1 LSLIFTWD
9 KILEINWKRR
19 RLEENLNETVEGANV
34 TVGEL
39 KGINSVVRMF
49 LSVIEIP
56 LYGGAVIAIL
66 SIGEA
71 NFFSRQVSYQTEPM
85 QAIGMLVRERVH
97 LMANFTQA
105 SGHQSQAQYLQHL
118 DRFIFY
124 GTKQTQHPK
133 RKERYNTRLR
143 NIRKTRLISPNTP
156 HQPLYPKW
164 THPRV

>member
-1 LSLIFTWD
+1 MLLCCLRRGSVSRYVLYTSSKWLRYGPCANLWFTIQAILSLIFTWD

-19 RLEENLNETVEGANV
+19 REEENLNEPVEGANV

-71 NFFSRQVSYQTEPM
+71 NFFSKQVSYQTEPM
-85 QAIGMLVRERVH
+85 QAIGMQL
-97 LMANFTQA
+97 QK
-105 SGHQSQAQYLQHL
+105 YL
-118 DRFIFY
+118 
-124 GTKQTQHPK
+124 HPATNSK
-133 RKERYNTRLR
+133 
-143 NIRKTRLISPNTP
+143 
-156 HQPLYPKW
+156 
-164 THPRV
+164 

>member
-19 RLEENLNETVEGANV
+19 RDESLSENLNETVEGANV

-85 QAIGMLVRERVH
+85 QAIGMLH
-97 LMANFTQA
+97 
-105 SGHQSQAQYLQHL
+105 
-118 DRFIFY
+118 
-124 GTKQTQHPK
+124 
-133 RKERYNTRLR
+133 
-143 NIRKTRLISPNTP
+143 
-156 HQPLYPKW
+156 
-164 THPRV
+164 

>member
-1 LSLIFTWD
+1 LRYGLSANLWFTIQAILSLIFTWD

-19 RLEENLNETVEGANV
+19 KEEENLNEPVEGANV

-71 NFFSRQVSYQTEPM
+71 NFFSKQVSYQTEPM
-85 QAIGMLVRERVH
+85 QAIGM
-97 LMANFTQA
+97 
-105 SGHQSQAQYLQHL
+105 
-118 DRFIFY
+118 
-124 GTKQTQHPK
+124 
-133 RKERYNTRLR
+133 
-143 NIRKTRLISPNTP
+143 
-156 HQPLYPKW
+156 
-164 THPRV
+164 